1 MDAFNR
7 LNFASK
13 LWLTFLPG
21 LLLAGLAVLSNI
33 ALPFLLET
41 ADHPQPIATAVMA
54 SPAEKPDI
62 ELFQKRAQQLQQT
75 FVDPLILEADV
86 DAAWA
91 MAWQPLSVQLTAFF
105 QLSEW
110 ALTDH
115 SKDWMARWQLAQAAL
130 DSRLKAV
137 QDDEALWSPFVRES
151 LPTLAQALADY
162 EHDWQQQ
169 FQTLSINTPAVPTV
183 PVTVHTEETDSLGSV
198 LSMVLMMASLLWW
211 LMVLILWRAYLT
223 QVWLPGVRQAG
234 LMHQQGDEMQWLVLA
249 WRGRQQEQQQ
259 FVQALKHWD
268 GYQKQLTDQMGVLQL
283 AKTQTQQWLLDQ
295 QQTRETVSTR
305 LSRLQQE
312 VLEMSQ
318 VIDRSNGQVS
328 GSLAQAQN
336 GQHILMQMRQT
347 MTTFTQELSAIQS
360 AIGRLVHDSQSVGQV
375 LQAIQGISEQ
385 IAMLSLNAAIEA
397 ARAGEYGRGFA
408 VVADEVRKLANRTQ
422 DSTDEIRKIVD
433 NIQTATEDVD
443 AALSRSRSS
452 HAEGLASTEQVVD
465 WLKPLTENLAQAA
478 DGLSASKDA
487 IASCDTVIHD
497 ALDVME
503 GISSD
508 PQAPQTLLAKVD
520 DVRKQVLQQSL
531 KGSN

>member
-7 LNFASK
+7 LNFSAK

-21 LLLAGLAVLSNI
+21 LFLAGLAVLGVI
-33 ALPFLLET
+33 GLPYVLSPDSQSKPVTL
-41 ADHPQPIATAVMA
+41 ATSQNLVTHT
-54 SPAEKPDI
+54 DI
-62 ELFQKRAQQLQQT
+62 IPFQARAQQLQQT
-75 FVDPLILEADV
+75 LFEPLNLEAEV

-91 MAWQPLSVQLTAFF
+91 MAWQPLLIQLNGFI

-110 ALTDH
+110 ALTDT
-115 SKDWMARWQLAQAAL
+115 SGDWLARWNAAQSSIA
-130 DSRLKAV
+130 SRLQQA
-137 QDDEALWSPFVRES
+137 QDDEALWSLFVREQ
-151 LPTLAQALADY
+151 LPVLNKAILDY
-162 EHDWQQQ
+162 QHDWQQQ
-169 FQTLSINTPAVPTV
+169 FQVRVASQSSVSTPLVEVIADPKNTLA
-183 PVTVHTEETDSLGSV
+183 SV
-198 LSMVLMMASLLWW
+198 LSMVIMIVSLLWW
-211 LMVLILWRAYLT
+211 LLVLALWRTYLS

-234 LMHQQGDEMQWLVLA
+234 LLHQQGDEMQWLVLA

-295 QQTRETVSTR
+295 QQTRETVSSR

-465 WLKPLTENLAQAA
+465 WLKPLTENLAYAA
-478 DGLSASKDA
+478 NGLSSSQQA
-487 IASCDTVIHD
+487 IASCEAVIHD
-497 ALDVME
+497 SLDVMD
-503 GISSD
+503 GLSSD
-508 PQAPQTLLAKVD
+508 QIAPNALLTHVE

-531 KGSN
+531 KATR